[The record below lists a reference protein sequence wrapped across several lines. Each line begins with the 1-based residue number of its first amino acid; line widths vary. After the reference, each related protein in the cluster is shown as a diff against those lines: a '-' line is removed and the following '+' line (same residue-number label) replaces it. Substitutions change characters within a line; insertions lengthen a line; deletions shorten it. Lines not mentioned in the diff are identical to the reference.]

1 MDINKLISK
10 LCEIRDKYGNLD
22 IVTTRYTENTS
33 YIYLIDEDDLLI
45 NPNLNTLLL

>member
-10 LCEIRDKYGNLD
+10 LCEIRDKYGNLN

-33 YIYLIDEDDLLI
+33 YICLIDEDDLLI
-45 NPNLNTLLL
+45 NPNLNMLLL